1 MPFNEWSCTLRRAFF
16 FMLAATIGTTV
27 ACAQISAPR
36 FQLNQDDSGFSSST
50 TNLPDDPSDA
60 TTLKAAVLDGNALG
74 GGGGGG
80 GVGHK
85 LFDASH
91 LSFELGGG
99 FNAPIG
105 NDTPYI
111 TWGGNFTLGAGLH
124 FTKRLSALIE
134 YQFIDD
140 KLPGAFIAAAGN
152 GATNGNAHIWSITL
166 APVIDLFPKR
176 TNSVYITG
184 GGGFYH
190 KTTFFDIQQCCDYY
204 GNPITINTNGFSS
217 RQAGANIG
225 MGYSRRLGGMYG
237 DGKMKLFAE
246 ARYLFVNTPP
256 TSQVNGLGTTDL
268 IPVTL
273 GLRW

>member
-1 MPFNEWSCTLRRAFF
+1 MPFMEWSCAFRRAFF
-16 FMLAATIGTTV
+16 FLLVASLGSTL
-27 ACAQISAPR
+27 ACAQSTISH

-60 TTLKAAVLDGNALG
+60 TMLKAAVLDGNASG

-80 GVGHK
+80 IGGR

-140 KLPGAFIAAAGN
+140 KLPGAFIAAVGN